1 MTGRVTLGRRADI
14 DLESFARVAWQGQ
27 AVEIDPVALEQVGMR
42 RRQFLAFVAANPER
56 KLYGI
61 NVHAG
66 DSSHR
71 LLTAGEQAAYSR
83 GLHTG
88 TSFGAPLPRRV
99 TRGMA
104 LARLANFIE
113 GHAAV
118 TPELVTAVAARL
130 DGRELP
136 PVPRYGN
143 GGAGEI
149 QALGWLFSDVTDEL
163 RLGVKEGMALINGS
177 PCAAALLADAILC
190 FERALAVAEPVF
202 CLAAAAIAVP
212 PATYDRRLEALW
224 GDPFQAEALVAIRAA
239 LAGADSPAGEEHPQP
254 PVSFRILPRVL
265 GNARRV
271 LASARTVA
279 DTSLRSVTDN
289 PVFLFPETP
298 GELGD
303 IVSTGGYHNGA
314 APVSI
319 DTLTFALADLS
330 QLATH
335 EVERLQTSPRALP
348 GLDSLALGTMQMVAG
363 GFAEE
368 ARTAAVP
375 SLLPM
380 SGFGQS
386 DTPSP
391 TFFAWNR
398 FDRVRGFLTGSLT
411 CLAAL
416 ASQALALP
424 GRTAPPAL
432 APLLAEILEVCPPIT
447 ERRFLGPELEQLS
460 SVLAPAI
467 PE

>member
-1 MTGRVTLGRRADI
+1 MTVVLSGRADI
-14 DLESFARVAWQGQ
+14 NLESWQRVAWGRE
-27 AVEIDPVALEQVGMR
+27 AVEIAPRALEQVR
-42 RRQFLAFVAANPER
+42 VRRQQFMDFLAANPDR
-56 KLYGI
+56 PLYGI
-61 NVHAG
+61 TVHAG

-71 LLTAGEQAAYSR
+71 MLSEDEQADYGR

-88 TSFGAPLPRRV
+88 TSFGEPLPDRV
-99 TRGMA
+99 ARGIV
-104 LARLANFIE
+104 LARLANFLD

-118 TPELVTAVAARL
+118 TPELVAAVAARL
-130 DGRELP
+130 DGRSLA

-143 GGAGEI
+143 GGSGEI
-149 QALGWLFSDVTDEL
+149 QALGWLFSDLPDEL
-163 RLGVKEGMALINGS
+163 PLGVKEGMALINGS
-177 PCAAALLADAILC
+177 PCAPALLADAAAC
-190 FERALAVAEPVF
+190 FERALAVA
-202 CLAAAAIAVP
+202 IGVP
-212 PATYDRRLEALW
+212 PATYDRRLDALW
-224 GDPFQAEALVAIRAA
+224 GDPSTAQALVAIRSK
-239 LAGADSPAGEEHPQP
+239 LAGADLLPGEHVQP

-271 LASARTVA
+271 LATAREVA
-279 DTSLRSVTDN
+279 DAALGAVTDN
-289 PVFLFPETP
+289 PVFLFPEGP
-298 GELGD
+298 DDHGD
-303 IVSTGGYHNGA
+303 VISTGGYHDAA
-314 APVSI
+314 APISI

-335 EVERLQTSPRALP
+335 QVERLQTNRRALP
-348 GLDSLALGTMQMVAG
+348 KMDSLAFGTMQMVAG

-424 GRTAPPAL
+424 DRTAPPEL
-432 APLLAEILEVCPPIT
+432 APLLTEILQVCPPM
-447 ERRFLGPELEQLS
+447 EQRRFLGPELERLS
-460 SVLAPAI
+460 ELLSPSI
-467 PE
+467 PG